1 MCYSKEVQLLTS
13 LLIFISC
20 LVYYLYFRNK
30 HKRDQWFQKF
40 LDTILLVFVLIGL
53 HQFSEFLSLLTG
65 SEIIYKIGLVSSI
78 SAMYFVLQSFE
89 ILTNRNIHKNIA
101 LVVIAAVSLWIFATP
116 MQFEGTSF
124 YVRHYS
130 VFIWSAAWMFLFIY
144 WHLCIFLYW
153 KGKMDQKK
161 KALLRY
167 MLCLIDASF
176 IISVLY
182 VLLGYWLFQ
191 VNVCVDAP
199 SIWCTFYVIQAILI
213 PFFLFKVEK
222 MFKQE
227 KKTTQSLMTT
237 IVLLLLAFVIVIIL
251 VSMLPLFSCL
261 SVKLVFP

>member
-101 LVVIAAVSLWIFATP
+101 LVVEGLPPTTKEEIKQIIVELSELLQQFCGGEIKTFILNSSTP
-116 MQFEGTSF
+116 E
-124 YVRHYS
+124 
-130 VFIWSAAWMFLFIY
+130 
-144 WHLCIFLYW
+144 
-153 KGKMDQKK
+153 
-161 KALLRY
+161 
-167 MLCLIDASF
+167 
-176 IISVLY
+176 
-182 VLLGYWLFQ
+182 
-191 VNVCVDAP
+191 
-199 SIWCTFYVIQAILI
+199 
-213 PFFLFKVEK
+213 VE
-222 MFKQE
+222 
-227 KKTTQSLMTT
+227 
-237 IVLLLLAFVIVIIL
+237 I
-251 VSMLPLFSCL
+251 
-261 SVKLVFP
+261 